1 MSMNLR
7 SKTRN
12 LVLAIARNSRGGRA
26 AREAERLSRL
36 SDADLARLG
45 IARDDIVLHAFR
57 GYLGH

>member
-12 LVLAIARNSRGGRA
+12 LVLAIARNSRGARA